1 MIEIKNLN
9 ISFGDK
15 VILNNASFH
24 TSPGVL
30 TIIRGK
36 SGSGKS
42 TFLKAFQFAY
52 ECEYIYE
59 GQRIDELDPDSRQQF
74 IYDHMV
80 NVPQIP
86 LFIEGMTIEEHIKQL
101 VKLGYQRND
110 IYEEKFG
117 IASLKKKYP
126 RNLSGGEKT
135 RVAIYLAIMSQ
146 PEILI
151 LDEPTAALDAS
162 YAIEM
167 IKYLKEYAEEGHYV
181 IVATHD
187 QRMIE
192 EADVLYKVDQT
203 LILEKEN
210 KRETSLISQ
219 IPHNHKLFTL
229 RFSHRTF
236 RIVMNILVAFT
247 MIICAYSY
255 NVYGHYNASYE
266 QKINTIASRDLTVY
280 KEKMSNDYYSYNGSE
295 FPMTQSDYK
304 KIKSVK
310 NIESVKWRYEKKY
323 NDVMILGLDTET
335 QLKYQEAKLTGKK
348 CNQTINLVSMQVY
361 EDEDDYTN
369 LTVKHNDNKGVY
381 ISNQLLSNQDI
392 SVDSINM
399 DDLKLK
405 FYLPVPMYD
414 ASGITQM
421 GIDSEGSD
429 YVDVNTV
436 LVDLVEVELPVRGIL
451 KEGTEISSNSYNGTG
466 SIYVP
471 RSVVNQYRKTYHA
484 TQSKVLY
491 GVPGAEGTDYKYYEG
506 SLPSTYTMSDVDQ
519 VVVETPWK
527 PGAYTVRVDSLKN
540 IDQVTKQLEK
550 LGFNVEGAFVDNSAI
565 NKILSN
571 NKQVLIQFM
580 IIVFVLLYGFY
591 FYLKYLILKE
601 EKQTRDFLYNLGFTT
616 KRINKSFYMTYIK
629 NSILLGVLGIVL
641 LEVFI
646 EFVIRIHIYSLII
659 PVTKMLIL
667 LFFTA
672 AFIIEFFIPTL
683 IQMIMKKS
691 KGTVMNRQY
700 EMTRRKQKK

>member
-24 TSPGVL
+24 TYPGVL

-59 GQRIDELDPDSRQQF
+59 GQRVDELDQDSRQQF

-210 KRETSLISQ
+210 KRETPLISQ

-280 KEKMSNDYYSYNGSE
+280 KEKMGNDYYSYNGSE

-310 NIESVKWRYEKKY
+310 NIESVKWRYEKEY

-405 FYLPVPMYD
+405 FYLPIPMYD
-414 ASGITQM
+414 ASGITQT
-421 GIDSEGSD
+421 GIDLEGSE

-436 LVDLVEVELPVRGIL
+436 LVDLIEVELPVRGIL
-451 KEGTEISSNSYNGTG
+451 KEGTEISSNSYSGTR

-471 RSVVNQYRKTYHA
+471 RSVINQYRKTYHA

-519 VVVETPWK
+519 VIVETPWK

-571 NKQVLIQFM
+571 NKKVLIQFM
-580 IIVFVLLYGFY
+580 IIVFILLYGFY

-616 KRINKSFYMTYIK
+616 KRINKSFSLTYIK
-629 NSILLGVLGIVL
+629 NSLMLAVLGVVL

-659 PVTKMLIL
+659 PVTKILIL

-691 KGTVMNRQY
+691 KGTVMNR
-700 EMTRRKQKK
+700 

>member
-24 TSPGVL
+24 TFPGVL
-30 TIIRGK
+30 TIIKGK

-42 TFLKAFQFAY
+42 TFLKTFQFAY

-59 GQRIDELDPDSRQQF
+59 GQRIDEQDQDSRQQF

-146 PEILI
+146 SEILI

-187 QRMIE
+187 KRMIE

-255 NVYGHYNASYE
+255 NIYGHYNASYE

-310 NIESVKWRYEKKY
+310 NIESVKWRYEKEY
-323 NDVMILGLDTET
+323 DDVMILGLDTET

-361 EDEDDYTN
+361 DNEDDYTN

-405 FYLPVPMYD
+405 FYLPIPMYD
-414 ASGITQM
+414 ASGITQT
-421 GIDSEGSD
+421 GIDLEGSE

-451 KEGTEISSNSYNGTG
+451 KEGTEISSNSYSGTR

-471 RSVVNQYRKTYHA
+471 RSVINQYRKTYHA

-491 GVPGAEGTDYKYYEG
+491 GVPGEEGMDYTYYEG

-540 IDQVTKQLEK
+540 IDKVTQELET
-550 LGFNVEGAFVDNSAI
+550 LGFNVEGVFVDNSAI
-565 NKILSN
+565 NKLISN
-571 NKQVLIQFM
+571 NQKVLIQFM

-616 KRINKSFYMTYIK
+616 KRISKSFSLTYIK
-629 NSILLGVLGIVL
+629 NSLILAVLGIVL

-667 LFFTA
+667 LFFIA
-672 AFIIEFFIPTL
+672 AFIIEFFIPAF
-683 IQMIMKKS
+683 IQMIMKNQ
-691 KGTVMNRQY
+691 KGL
-700 EMTRRKQKK
+700 

>member
-310 NIESVKWRYEKKY
+310 NIESVKWRYEKEY

-405 FYLPVPMYD
+405 FYLPIPMYD
-414 ASGITQM
+414 ASGITQT
-421 GIDSEGSD
+421 GIDLEGSE

-451 KEGTEISSNSYNGTG
+451 KEGTEISSNSYSGTNN
-466 SIYVP
+466 IYVP
-471 RSVVNQYRKTYHA
+471 RSVIDQYRKAYHA

-491 GVPGAEGTDYKYYEG
+491 GVPAAEGTDYKYYEG

-550 LGFNVEGAFVDNSAI
+550 LGFNVEGAFVDNNAI
-565 NKILSN
+565 NKLLSN
-571 NKQVLIQFM
+571 NKQVLMQFI

-616 KRINKSFYMTYIK
+616 KRISKSFSLTYIK
-629 NSILLGVLGIVL
+629 NSLILAVLGIVL

-667 LFFTA
+667 LFFMV

-691 KGTVMNRQY
+691 KGTVMNR
-700 EMTRRKQKK
+700 

>member
-24 TSPGVL
+24 TFPGVL
-30 TIIRGK
+30 TIIKGK

-42 TFLKAFQFAY
+42 TFLKTFQFAY

-59 GQRIDELDPDSRQQF
+59 GQRIDEQDQDSRQQF

-187 QRMIE
+187 KRMIE

-219 IPHNHKLFTL
+219 ISHNHKLFTL

-310 NIESVKWRYEKKY
+310 NIESVKWRYEKEY

-405 FYLPVPMYD
+405 FYLPIPMYD
-414 ASGITQM
+414 ASGITQT
-421 GIDSEGSD
+421 GIDLEGSE

-451 KEGTEISSNSYNGTG
+451 KEGTEISSNSYSGTR

-471 RSVVNQYRKTYHA
+471 RSVINQYRKTYHA

-491 GVPGAEGTDYKYYEG
+491 GVPGEEGMDYTYYEG

-540 IDQVTKQLEK
+540 IDKVTQELEK
-550 LGFNVEGAFVDNSAI
+550 LGFNVEGVFVDNSAI
-565 NKILSN
+565 NKLISN
-571 NKQVLIQFM
+571 NQKVLIQFM

-616 KRINKSFYMTYIK
+616 KRISKSFSLTYIK
-629 NSILLGVLGIVL
+629 NSLILAVLGIVL

-672 AFIIEFFIPTL
+672 AFIIEFFISTL

-691 KGTVMNRQY
+691 KGTVMNR
-700 EMTRRKQKK
+700 

>member
-74 IYDHMV
+74 IYDHMI

-110 IYEEKFG
+110 TYEENFG

-167 IKYLKEYAEEGHYV
+167 IKYLKEYAEDGHYV

-187 QRMIE
+187 KRMIE

-203 LILEKEN
+203 LILEEEN

-304 KIKSVK
+304 KIRSVK
-310 NIESVKWRYEKKY
+310 NIESVKWRYEKEY

-361 EDEDDYTN
+361 DNEDDYTN

-405 FYLPVPMYD
+405 FYLPIPMYD
-414 ASGITQM
+414 ASGITQT
-421 GIDSEGSD
+421 GIDLEGSE

-451 KEGTEISSNSYNGTG
+451 KEGTEISSNSYSGTG

-540 IDQVTKQLEK
+540 IDQVSKQLEK

-565 NKILSN
+565 NKLLSN
-571 NKQVLIQFM
+571 NKQVLMQFM

-616 KRINKSFYMTYIK
+616 KRINNSFNLTYIK
-629 NSILLGVLGIVL
+629 NSLMLAVLGVVL

-667 LFFTA
+667 LFFMA

-691 KGTVMNRQY
+691 KGTVMNR
-700 EMTRRKQKK
+700 

>member
-59 GQRIDELDPDSRQQF
+59 GQRIDELDQDSRQQF

-117 IASLKKKYP
+117 LASLKKKYP

-219 IPHNHKLFTL
+219 IPHNHKLFNL

-310 NIESVKWRYEKKY
+310 SIENVNWRYEKEY
-323 NDVMILGLDTET
+323 DDVMMHGLDTET
-335 QLKYQEAKLTGKK
+335 QLKYQEAKLKGKK
-348 CNQTINLVSMQVY
+348 CNQTLSLGSMQVY
-361 EDEDDYTN
+361 GDEDDYTN
-369 LTVKHNDNKGVY
+369 LTVKHNDNKGIY
-381 ISNQLLSNQDI
+381 ISDQLLSNQDV

-527 PGAYTVRVDSLKN
+527 PGAYTVRIDSLKN

-565 NKILSN
+565 NKLLSN

-580 IIVFVLLYGFY
+580 IIVFILLYGFY

-616 KRINKSFYMTYIK
+616 KRISKSFSLTYIK
-629 NSILLGVLGIVL
+629 NSLILAVLGIVL

-667 LFFTA
+667 LFFMA

-691 KGTVMNRQY
+691 KGTVMNR
-700 EMTRRKQKK
+700 

>member
-1 MIEIKNLN
+1 MRCIKVIEIKNLN

-42 TFLKAFQFAY
+42 TFLKTFQFAY

-135 RVAIYLAIMSQ
+135 RVAICLAIMSQ

-151 LDEPTAALDAS
+151 LDEPTASLDAS
-162 YAIEM
+162 YALEM

-219 IPHNHKLFTL
+219 ISHNHKLFTL

-310 NIESVKWRYEKKY
+310 NIKSVKWRYEKEY

-361 EDEDDYTN
+361 EGEDDYTN

-405 FYLPVPMYD
+405 FYLPIPMYD
-414 ASGITQM
+414 ASGITQT
-421 GIDSEGSD
+421 GIDLEGSE

-471 RSVVNQYRKTYHA
+471 RSVVNQYRKKHRA

-491 GVPGAEGTDYKYYEG
+491 GVPGEEGMDYTYYEG

-540 IDQVTKQLEK
+540 IDKVTQELEK
-550 LGFNVEGAFVDNSAI
+550 LGFNVEGVFVDNSAI
-565 NKILSN
+565 NKLLSN

-616 KRINKSFYMTYIK
+616 KRISKSFSLTYIK
-629 NSILLGVLGIVL
+629 NSLILAVLGIVL

-691 KGTVMNRQY
+691 KGTVMSR
-700 EMTRRKQKK
+700 

>member
-59 GQRIDELDPDSRQQF
+59 GQRMDELDQESRQQF

-101 VKLGYQRND
+101 VKLGYQRNN

-219 IPHNHKLFTL
+219 IPHNHKLFNL

-310 NIESVKWRYEKKY
+310 NIESVKWRYEKEY

-361 EDEDDYTN
+361 DNEDDYTN

-405 FYLPVPMYD
+405 FYLPIPMYD
-414 ASGITQM
+414 ASGITQT

-491 GVPGAEGTDYKYYEG
+491 GVPGEEGMDYTYYEG

-550 LGFNVEGAFVDNSAI
+550 LGFNVEGVFVDNSAI
-565 NKILSN
+565 NKLLSN

-616 KRINKSFYMTYIK
+616 KRISKSFSLTYIK
-629 NSILLGVLGIVL
+629 NSLMLAVLGVVL

-691 KGTVMNRQY
+691 KGTVMNR
-700 EMTRRKQKK
+700 

>member
-30 TIIRGK
+30 TIIKGK

-59 GQRIDELDPDSRQQF
+59 GQRMDELDQDSRQQF

-151 LDEPTAALDAS
+151 LGEPTAALDAS

-210 KRETSLISQ
+210 QRETSLISQ
-219 IPHNHKLFTL
+219 IPHNHKLFNL

-255 NVYGHYNASYE
+255 NIYGHYNASYE

-310 NIESVKWRYEKKY
+310 NVESVKWRYEKEY
-323 NDVMILGLDTET
+323 DDVMMLGLDTET

-405 FYLPVPMYD
+405 FYLPIPMYD
-414 ASGITQM
+414 ASGITQT
-421 GIDSEGSD
+421 GIDLEGSE

-540 IDQVTKQLEK
+540 IDKVTQELEK
-550 LGFNVEGAFVDNSAI
+550 LGFNVEGVFVDNSAI
-565 NKILSN
+565 NKLLSN
-571 NKQVLIQFM
+571 NKQVLMQFM

-616 KRINKSFYMTYIK
+616 KRISKSFSLTYIK
-629 NSILLGVLGIVL
+629 NSLILAVLGIVL

-691 KGTVMNRQY
+691 KGTVMNR
-700 EMTRRKQKK
+700 

>member
-24 TSPGVL
+24 TFPGVL

-42 TFLKAFQFAY
+42 TFLKTFQFAY

-59 GQRIDELDPDSRQQF
+59 GQRIDEQDQDSRQQF

-187 QRMIE
+187 KRMIE

-219 IPHNHKLFTL
+219 ISHNHKLFTL

-310 NIESVKWRYEKKY
+310 NIESVKWRYEKEY

-405 FYLPVPMYD
+405 FYLPIPMYD
-414 ASGITQM
+414 ASGITQT
-421 GIDSEGSD
+421 GIDLEGSE

-451 KEGTEISSNSYNGTG
+451 KEGTEISSNSYSGTG

-565 NKILSN
+565 NKLLSN

-580 IIVFVLLYGFY
+580 IIVFILLYGFY

-616 KRINKSFYMTYIK
+616 KRISKSFSLTYIK
-629 NSILLGVLGIVL
+629 NSLILAVLGIVL

-691 KGTVMNRQY
+691 KGTVMNR
-700 EMTRRKQKK
+700 

>member
-15 VILNNASFH
+15 VILNDASFH

-59 GQRIDELDPDSRQQF
+59 GQRMDELDQDSRQQF

-210 KRETSLISQ
+210 QRETSLISQ
-219 IPHNHKLFTL
+219 IPHNHKLFNL

-255 NVYGHYNASYE
+255 NIYGHYNASYE

-310 NIESVKWRYEKKY
+310 NVESVKWRYEKEY
-323 NDVMILGLDTET
+323 DDVMMLGLDTET

-405 FYLPVPMYD
+405 FYLPIPMYD
-414 ASGITQM
+414 ASGITQT
-421 GIDSEGSD
+421 GIDLEGSE

-491 GVPGAEGTDYKYYEG
+491 GVPAAEGTDYKYYEG

-540 IDQVTKQLEK
+540 IDKVTQELEK
-550 LGFNVEGAFVDNSAI
+550 LGFNVEGVFVDNSAI
-565 NKILSN
+565 NKLLSN
-571 NKQVLIQFM
+571 NKQVLMQFM

-616 KRINKSFYMTYIK
+616 KRISKSFSLTYIK
-629 NSILLGVLGIVL
+629 NSLILAVLGIVL

-667 LFFTA
+667 LFFMA

-691 KGTVMNRQY
+691 KGTVMNR
-700 EMTRRKQKK
+700 

>member
-24 TSPGVL
+24 TFPGVL
-30 TIIRGK
+30 TIIKGK

-42 TFLKAFQFAY
+42 TFLKTFQFAY

-59 GQRIDELDPDSRQQF
+59 GQRIDEQDQDSRQQF

-187 QRMIE
+187 KRMIE

-255 NVYGHYNASYE
+255 NIYGHYNASYE

-310 NIESVKWRYEKKY
+310 NIESVKWRYEKEY

-405 FYLPVPMYD
+405 FYLPIPMYD
-414 ASGITQM
+414 ASGITQT
-421 GIDSEGSD
+421 GIDLEGSE

-451 KEGTEISSNSYNGTG
+451 KEGTEISSNSYSGTR

-471 RSVVNQYRKTYHA
+471 RSVINQYRKTYHA

-491 GVPGAEGTDYKYYEG
+491 GVPGEEGMDYTYYEG

-540 IDQVTKQLEK
+540 IDKVTQELET
-550 LGFNVEGAFVDNSAI
+550 LGFNVEGVFVDNSAI
-565 NKILSN
+565 NKLISN
-571 NKQVLIQFM
+571 NQKVLIQFM

-616 KRINKSFYMTYIK
+616 KRISKSFSLTYIK
-629 NSILLGVLGIVL
+629 NSLILAVLGIVL
-641 LEVFI
+641 LEVLI

-667 LFFTA
+667 LFFIA
-672 AFIIEFFIPTL
+672 AFIIEFFIPAF
-683 IQMIMKKS
+683 IQMIMKNQ
-691 KGTVMNRQY
+691 KGL
-700 EMTRRKQKK
+700 

>member
-1 MIEIKNLN
+1 
-9 ISFGDK
+9 
-15 VILNNASFH
+15 
-24 TSPGVL
+24 
-30 TIIRGK
+30 
-36 SGSGKS
+36 
-42 TFLKAFQFAY
+42 
-52 ECEYIYE
+52 
-59 GQRIDELDPDSRQQF
+59 
-74 IYDHMV
+74 
-80 NVPQIP
+80 
-86 LFIEGMTIEEHIKQL
+86 
-101 VKLGYQRND
+101 
-110 IYEEKFG
+110 
-117 IASLKKKYP
+117 
-126 RNLSGGEKT
+126 
-135 RVAIYLAIMSQ
+135 
-146 PEILI
+146 
-151 LDEPTAALDAS
+151 
-162 YAIEM
+162 
-167 IKYLKEYAEEGHYV
+167 
-181 IVATHD
+181 
-187 QRMIE
+187 
-192 EADVLYKVDQT
+192 
-203 LILEKEN
+203 
-210 KRETSLISQ
+210 
-219 IPHNHKLFTL
+219 
-229 RFSHRTF
+229 
-236 RIVMNILVAFT
+236 
-247 MIICAYSY
+247 
-255 NVYGHYNASYE
+255 
-266 QKINTIASRDLTVY
+266 
-280 KEKMSNDYYSYNGSE
+280 MSNDYYSYDGSE

-310 NIESVKWRYEKKY
+310 SIENVNWRYEKEY
-323 NDVMILGLDTET
+323 DDVMMHGLDTET

-348 CNQTINLVSMQVY
+348 CNQTISLGSMQVY
-361 EDEDDYTN
+361 GDEDDYTN
-369 LTVKHNDNKGVY
+369 LTVKHNDNKGIY
-381 ISNQLLSNQDI
+381 ISNQLLSNQDV

-484 TQSKVLY
+484 THSKVLY

-527 PGAYTVRVDSLKN
+527 PGAYTVRIDSLKN

-565 NKILSN
+565 NKLLSN

-601 EKQTRDFLYNLGFTT
+601 EKQTREFLYNLGFTT
-616 KRINKSFYMTYIK
+616 KRINNSFNLTYIK
-629 NSILLGVLGIVL
+629 NSLMLAVLGVVL

-667 LFFTA
+667 LFFMA

-683 IQMIMKKS
+683 IQMIMKNQ
-691 KGTVMNRQY
+691 KGL
-700 EMTRRKQKK
+700 

>member
-1 MIEIKNLN
+1 
-9 ISFGDK
+9 
-15 VILNNASFH
+15 
-24 TSPGVL
+24 
-30 TIIRGK
+30 
-36 SGSGKS
+36 
-42 TFLKAFQFAY
+42 
-52 ECEYIYE
+52 
-59 GQRIDELDPDSRQQF
+59 
-74 IYDHMV
+74 MV

-187 QRMIE
+187 KRMIE

-310 NIESVKWRYEKKY
+310 NIESVKWRYEKEY

-405 FYLPVPMYD
+405 FYLPIPMYD
-414 ASGITQM
+414 ASGITQT
-421 GIDSEGSD
+421 GIDLEGSE

-451 KEGTEISSNSYNGTG
+451 KEGTEISSNSYSGTR

-471 RSVVNQYRKTYHA
+471 RSVINQYRKTYHA

-491 GVPGAEGTDYKYYEG
+491 GVPGEEGMDYTYYEG

-540 IDQVTKQLEK
+540 IDKVTQELEK
-550 LGFNVEGAFVDNSAI
+550 LGFNVEGVFVDNSAI
-565 NKILSN
+565 NKLISN
-571 NKQVLIQFM
+571 NQKVLIQFM

-616 KRINKSFYMTYIK
+616 KRISKSFSLTYIK
-629 NSILLGVLGIVL
+629 NSLILAVLGIVL

-691 KGTVMNRQY
+691 KGTVMNR
-700 EMTRRKQKK
+700 

>member
-59 GQRIDELDPDSRQQF
+59 GQRIDEQDQDSRQQF

-101 VKLGYQRND
+101 VKLGYQRNN

-255 NVYGHYNASYE
+255 NIYGHYNESYE

-280 KEKMSNDYYSYNGSE
+280 KEKMSNDYYSYDGSE

-310 NIESVKWRYEKKY
+310 SIENVNWRYEKEY
-323 NDVMILGLDTET
+323 DDVMMHGLDTET

-348 CNQTINLVSMQVY
+348 CNQTISLGSMQVY
-361 EDEDDYTN
+361 GDEDDYTN

-381 ISNQLLSNQDI
+381 ISNQLLSNQDV

-565 NKILSN
+565 NKLLSN

-616 KRINKSFYMTYIK
+616 KRISKSFSLTYIK
-629 NSILLGVLGIVL
+629 NSLILAVLGIVL

-667 LFFTA
+667 LFFMA

-691 KGTVMNRQY
+691 KGTVMNR
-700 EMTRRKQKK
+700 

>member
-24 TSPGVL
+24 TFPGVL
-30 TIIRGK
+30 TIIKGK

-42 TFLKAFQFAY
+42 TFLKTFQFAY

-59 GQRIDELDPDSRQQF
+59 GQRIDEQDQDSRQQF

-151 LDEPTAALDAS
+151 LDEPTASLDAS
-162 YAIEM
+162 YALEM

-219 IPHNHKLFTL
+219 ISHNHKLFTL

-295 FPMTQSDYK
+295 FPMTQSNYK

-310 NIESVKWRYEKKY
+310 NIKSVKWRYEKEY

-361 EDEDDYTN
+361 EGEDDYTN

-405 FYLPVPMYD
+405 FYLPIPMYD
-414 ASGITQM
+414 ASGITQT
-421 GIDSEGSD
+421 GIDLEGSE

-471 RSVVNQYRKTYHA
+471 RSVVNQYRKKHRA

-491 GVPGAEGTDYKYYEG
+491 GVPGEEGMDYTYYEG

-540 IDQVTKQLEK
+540 IDKVTQELEK
-550 LGFNVEGAFVDNSAI
+550 LGFNVEGVFVDNSAI
-565 NKILSN
+565 NKLISN
-571 NKQVLIQFM
+571 NQKVLIQFM

-672 AFIIEFFIPTL
+672 AFIIEFFIPAF
-683 IQMIMKKS
+683 IQMIMKNQ
-691 KGTVMNRQY
+691 KGL
-700 EMTRRKQKK
+700 

>member
-30 TIIRGK
+30 TIIKGK

-59 GQRIDELDPDSRQQF
+59 GQRMDELDQDSRQQF

-135 RVAIYLAIMSQ
+135 RVAICLAIMSQ

-219 IPHNHKLFTL
+219 IPHNHKLFNL

-310 NIESVKWRYEKKY
+310 NIESVKWRYEKEY

-405 FYLPVPMYD
+405 FYLPIPMYD
-414 ASGITQM
+414 ASGITQT
-421 GIDSEGSD
+421 GIDLEGSE

-436 LVDLVEVELPVRGIL
+436 LVDLIEVELPVRGIL
-451 KEGTEISSNSYNGTG
+451 KEGTEISSNSYSGTR

-471 RSVVNQYRKTYHA
+471 RSVINQYRKTYHA

-491 GVPGAEGTDYKYYEG
+491 GVPGEEGMDYTYYEG

-519 VVVETPWK
+519 VIVETPWK

-571 NKQVLIQFM
+571 NKKVLIQFM
-580 IIVFVLLYGFY
+580 IIVFILLYGFY

-616 KRINKSFYMTYIK
+616 KRINKSFSLTYIK
-629 NSILLGVLGIVL
+629 NSLMLAVLGVVL

-691 KGTVMNRQY
+691 KGTVMNR
-700 EMTRRKQKK
+700 

>member
-42 TFLKAFQFAY
+42 TFLKSFQFAY

-110 IYEEKFG
+110 TYEEKFG

-135 RVAIYLAIMSQ
+135 RVAICLAIMSQ

-181 IVATHD
+181 IVATHN

-255 NVYGHYNASYE
+255 NIYGHYNESYE

-280 KEKMSNDYYSYNGSE
+280 KEKMSNDYYSYDGSE

-310 NIESVKWRYEKKY
+310 SIESVNWRYEKEY
-323 NDVMILGLDTET
+323 DGVMILGLDTET
-335 QLKYQEAKLTGKK
+335 QFKYQKAKLTGKK

-361 EDEDDYTN
+361 GDEDDYTN
-369 LTVKHNDNKGVY
+369 LTVKHNCNKGVY
-381 ISNQLLSNQDI
+381 ISNQLLANQGI

-399 DDLKLK
+399 NDLKLK
-405 FYLPVPMYD
+405 FYLPIPMYD
-414 ASGITQM
+414 ASGIRQM
-421 GIDSEGSD
+421 GIDLEGSD

-436 LVDLVEVELPVRGIL
+436 LVNLVEVELPVRGIL
-451 KEGTEISSNSYNGTG
+451 KEGIEISSNSYSGTG

-506 SLPSTYTMSDVDQ
+506 LLPSTYTMSDVDQ
-519 VVVETPWK
+519 VIVETPWK

-565 NKILSN
+565 NKLLSN

-616 KRINKSFYMTYIK
+616 KKINKSFYMTYIK
-629 NSILLGVLGIVL
+629 NSILLGVFGIVL

-667 LFFTA
+667 LFFIA
-672 AFIIEFFIPTL
+672 AFIIEFLIPIL
-683 IQMIMKKS
+683 IQMIMKNQ
-691 KGTVMNRQY
+691 KGL
-700 EMTRRKQKK
+700 

>member
-9 ISFGDK
+9 MSFSDK

-24 TSPGVL
+24 TYPGVL

-59 GQRIDELDPDSRQQF
+59 GQKVDELDQDSRQQF

-210 KRETSLISQ
+210 KRETPLISQ

-280 KEKMSNDYYSYNGSE
+280 KEKMGNDYYSYNGSE

-310 NIESVKWRYEKKY
+310 NIESVKWRYEKEY

-348 CNQTINLVSMQVY
+348 CNQTTNLVSMQVY
-361 EDEDDYTN
+361 DNEDDYTN

-381 ISNQLLSNQDI
+381 ISNQLLSNQDV

-405 FYLPVPMYD
+405 FYLPIPMYD
-414 ASGITQM
+414 ASGITQT
-421 GIDSEGSD
+421 GIDLEGSE

-565 NKILSN
+565 NKLISN
-571 NKQVLIQFM
+571 NQKVLIQFM

-616 KRINKSFYMTYIK
+616 KRISKSFSLTYIK
-629 NSILLGVLGIVL
+629 NSLILAVLGIVL

-667 LFFTA
+667 LFFIA

-691 KGTVMNRQY
+691 KGTVMNR
-700 EMTRRKQKK
+700 

>member
-30 TIIRGK
+30 TVIRGK

-59 GQRIDELDPDSRQQF
+59 GQKIDELDPDSRQQF

-80 NVPQIP
+80 NVSQIP

-101 VKLGYQRND
+101 VKLGYQRNKV
-110 IYEEKFG
+110 YEEKFG

-135 RVAIYLAIMSQ
+135 RAAICLAIMSQ

-151 LDEPTAALDAS
+151 LDEPTAALDAT

-219 IPHNHKLFTL
+219 IPHNHKLFNL

-255 NVYGHYNASYE
+255 NIYGHYNASYE

-280 KEKMSNDYYSYNGSE
+280 KEKMSNDYYSYDGSE

-310 NIESVKWRYEKKY
+310 SIESVNWRYEKEY
-323 NDVMILGLDTET
+323 DDVMILGLDTET
-335 QLKYQEAKLTGKK
+335 QFKYQKAKLIGKK
-348 CNQTINLVSMQVY
+348 CNQTISLGSMQVY
-361 EDEDDYTN
+361 GDEDDYTN

-392 SVDSINM
+392 LVDSINM

-405 FYLPVPMYD
+405 FYLPIPMYD
-414 ASGITQM
+414 ASGITQI

-436 LVDLVEVELPVRGIL
+436 LVNLVEVELPVRGIL
-451 KEGTEISSNSYNGTG
+451 KEGIEISSNSYGGTS

-471 RSVVNQYRKTYHA
+471 RSVINQYRKTYLA

-519 VVVETPWK
+519 VIVETPWK
-527 PGAYTVRVDSLKN
+527 PGAYTVRVDSLRN

-565 NKILSN
+565 NKLLSN

-580 IIVFVLLYGFY
+580 VIVFVLLYGFY

-601 EKQTRDFLYNLGFTT
+601 EKQTRDFLYNLGFTN

-659 PVTKMLIL
+659 SVTKMLIL
-667 LFFTA
+667 LFFMA
-672 AFIIEFFIPTL
+672 SFIIEFLMPTL
-683 IQMIMKKS
+683 IQMIMRNQ
-691 KGTVMNRQY
+691 KGL
-700 EMTRRKQKK
+700 

>member
-30 TIIRGK
+30 TIIKGK

-59 GQRIDELDPDSRQQF
+59 GQRMDELDQDSRQQF

-210 KRETSLISQ
+210 QRETSLISQ
-219 IPHNHKLFTL
+219 IPHNHKLFNL

-255 NVYGHYNASYE
+255 NIYGHYNASYE

-310 NIESVKWRYEKKY
+310 NIESVKWRYEKEY

-348 CNQTINLVSMQVY
+348 CNQTINLVSMQAY

-405 FYLPVPMYD
+405 FYLPIPMYD
-414 ASGITQM
+414 ASGITQT
-421 GIDSEGSD
+421 GIDLEGSE

-540 IDQVTKQLEK
+540 IDKVTQELEK
-550 LGFNVEGAFVDNSAI
+550 LGFNVEGVFVDNSAI
-565 NKILSN
+565 NKLLSN
-571 NKQVLIQFM
+571 NKQVLMQFM

-616 KRINKSFYMTYIK
+616 KRISKSFSLTYIK
-629 NSILLGVLGIVL
+629 NSLILAVLGIVL

-667 LFFTA
+667 LFFMA

-691 KGTVMNRQY
+691 KGTVMNR
-700 EMTRRKQKK
+700 

>member
-24 TSPGVL
+24 TYPGVL

-59 GQRIDELDPDSRQQF
+59 GQRVDELDQDSRQQF

-210 KRETSLISQ
+210 KRETPLISQ

-255 NVYGHYNASYE
+255 NVYGHYNVSYE

-310 NIESVKWRYEKKY
+310 NIESVKWRYEKEY

-405 FYLPVPMYD
+405 FYLPIPMYD
-414 ASGITQM
+414 ASGITQT
-421 GIDSEGSD
+421 GIDLEGSE

-436 LVDLVEVELPVRGIL
+436 LVDLIEVELPVRGIL
-451 KEGTEISSNSYNGTG
+451 KEGTEISSNSYSGTR

-471 RSVVNQYRKTYHA
+471 RSVINQYRKTYHA

-519 VVVETPWK
+519 VIVETPWK

-571 NKQVLIQFM
+571 NKKVLIQFM
-580 IIVFVLLYGFY
+580 IIVFILLYGFY

-616 KRINKSFYMTYIK
+616 KRINKSFSLTYIK
-629 NSILLGVLGIVL
+629 NSLMLAVLGIVL

-691 KGTVMNRQY
+691 KGTVMNR
-700 EMTRRKQKK
+700 

>member
-24 TSPGVL
+24 TFPGVL
-30 TIIRGK
+30 TIIKGK

-42 TFLKAFQFAY
+42 TFLKTFQFAY

-59 GQRIDELDPDSRQQF
+59 GQRIDEQDQDSRQQF

-187 QRMIE
+187 KRMIE

-229 RFSHRTF
+229 RFSHRTC

-255 NVYGHYNASYE
+255 NIYGHYNASYE

-310 NIESVKWRYEKKY
+310 NIESVKWRYEKEY
-323 NDVMILGLDTET
+323 DDVMILGLDTET

-361 EDEDDYTN
+361 DNEDDYTN

-405 FYLPVPMYD
+405 FYLPIPMYD
-414 ASGITQM
+414 ASGITQT
-421 GIDSEGSD
+421 GIDLEGSE

-436 LVDLVEVELPVRGIL
+436 LVDLVEVELPIRGIL
-451 KEGTEISSNSYNGTG
+451 KEGTEISSNSYSGTR

-471 RSVVNQYRKTYHA
+471 RSVINQYRKTYHA

-491 GVPGAEGTDYKYYEG
+491 GVPGEEGMDYTYYEG

-565 NKILSN
+565 NKLLFN
-571 NKQVLIQFM
+571 NKQVLMQFM

-616 KRINKSFYMTYIK
+616 KRISKSFSLTYIK
-629 NSILLGVLGIVL
+629 NSLILAVLGIVL

-667 LFFTA
+667 LFFIA
-672 AFIIEFFIPTL
+672 AFIIEFFIPAF
-683 IQMIMKKS
+683 IQMIMKNQ
-691 KGTVMNRQY
+691 KGL
-700 EMTRRKQKK
+700 

>member
-9 ISFGDK
+9 ISFSDK

-24 TSPGVL
+24 TYPGVL

-59 GQRIDELDPDSRQQF
+59 GQRVDELDQDSRQQF

-86 LFIEGMTIEEHIKQL
+86 LFIEGMTIEEHITQL
-101 VKLGYQRND
+101 VKLGYQRNG

-203 LILEKEN
+203 LILEKKN

-219 IPHNHKLFTL
+219 IPHNHKLFNL

-280 KEKMSNDYYSYNGSE
+280 KEKMSNDYYSYDGSE

-304 KIKSVK
+304 KIRSVK
-310 NIESVKWRYEKKY
+310 NVESVKWRYEKEY
-323 NDVMILGLDTET
+323 DDVMRLGLDSETE
-335 QLKYQEAKLTGKK
+335 LKYQEAKLTGKK
-348 CNQTINLVSMQVY
+348 CNQTINLVSMQAY

-405 FYLPVPMYD
+405 FYLPIPMYD
-414 ASGITQM
+414 ASGITQT
-421 GIDSEGSD
+421 GIDLEGSE

-451 KEGTEISSNSYNGTG
+451 KEGTEISSNSYSGTNN
-466 SIYVP
+466 IYVP
-471 RSVVNQYRKTYHA
+471 RSVIDQYRKAYHA

-506 SLPSTYTMSDVDQ
+506 SLPSTYTMSGVDQ

-571 NKQVLIQFM
+571 NKKVLIQFM
-580 IIVFVLLYGFY
+580 IIVFILLYGFY

-616 KRINKSFYMTYIK
+616 KRINKSFSLTYIK
-629 NSILLGVLGIVL
+629 NSLMLAVLGVVL

-667 LFFTA
+667 LFFMA

-683 IQMIMKKS
+683 IQMIMKNQ
-691 KGTVMNRQY
+691 KGL
-700 EMTRRKQKK
+700 

>member
-59 GQRIDELDPDSRQQF
+59 GQRMDELNQDSRQQF

-80 NVPQIP
+80 KVPQIP

-219 IPHNHKLFTL
+219 IPHNHKLFNL

-295 FPMTQSDYK
+295 IPMTQSDYK
-304 KIKSVK
+304 KIKSAK
-310 NIESVKWRYEKKY
+310 NIESVKWRYEKEY

-348 CNQTINLVSMQVY
+348 CNQTISLGSMQVY
-361 EDEDDYTN
+361 GDEDDYTN

-381 ISNQLLSNQDI
+381 ISNQLLSNQDV

-691 KGTVMNRQY
+691 KGTVMNR
-700 EMTRRKQKK
+700 

>member
-59 GQRIDELDPDSRQQF
+59 GQRIDEQDQDSRQQF

-255 NVYGHYNASYE
+255 NIYGHYNESYE

-310 NIESVKWRYEKKY
+310 NIESVKWRYEKEY

-348 CNQTINLVSMQVY
+348 CNQTLSLGSMQVY
-361 EDEDDYTN
+361 GDEDDYTN

-381 ISNQLLSNQDI
+381 ISNQLLSNQDV

-471 RSVVNQYRKTYHA
+471 RSVIDQYRKKHRA

-571 NKQVLIQFM
+571 NKKVLIQFM
-580 IIVFVLLYGFY
+580 IIVFILLYGFY

-616 KRINKSFYMTYIK
+616 KRINKSFSLTYIK
-629 NSILLGVLGIVL
+629 NSLMLAVLGVVL

-659 PVTKMLIL
+659 PVTKILIL

-691 KGTVMNRQY
+691 KGTVMNR
-700 EMTRRKQKK
+700 

>member
-1 MIEIKNLN
+1 MRCIKVIEIKNLN

-59 GQRIDELDPDSRQQF
+59 GQRIDEQDQDSRQQF

-86 LFIEGMTIEEHIKQL
+86 LFIEGITIEEHIKQL

-110 IYEEKFG
+110 TYEEKFG

-135 RVAIYLAIMSQ
+135 RAAICLAIMSQ

-151 LDEPTAALDAS
+151 LDEPTAALDSS
-162 YAIEM
+162 YALEM

-219 IPHNHKLFTL
+219 IPHNHKLFNL
-229 RFSHRTF
+229 RFSHRAF

-255 NVYGHYNASYE
+255 NIYGHYNASYE

-310 NIESVKWRYEKKY
+310 NIESVKWRYEKEY
-323 NDVMILGLDTET
+323 DDVMILGLDTET

-361 EDEDDYTN
+361 DNEDDYTN
-369 LTVKHNDNKGVY
+369 LTVKHNNKGVY

-405 FYLPVPMYD
+405 FYLPIPMYD
-414 ASGITQM
+414 ASGITQT
-421 GIDSEGSD
+421 GIDLEGSE

-451 KEGTEISSNSYNGTG
+451 KEGTEISSNSYSGTR

-471 RSVVNQYRKTYHA
+471 RSVINQYRKTYHA

-491 GVPGAEGTDYKYYEG
+491 GVPGEEGMDYTYYEG
-506 SLPSTYTMSDVDQ
+506 PLPSTYTMSDVDQ
-519 VVVETPWK
+519 VIVETPWK

-571 NKQVLIQFM
+571 NKQVLMQFM

-616 KRINKSFYMTYIK
+616 KRISKSFSLTYIK
-629 NSILLGVLGIVL
+629 NSLMLAVLGVVL

-667 LFFTA
+667 LFFIA
-672 AFIIEFFIPTL
+672 AFIIEFFIPAF
-683 IQMIMKKS
+683 IQMIMKNQ
-691 KGTVMNRQY
+691 KGL
-700 EMTRRKQKK
+700 

>member
-30 TIIRGK
+30 TIIKGK

-59 GQRIDELDPDSRQQF
+59 GQRMDELDQDSRQQF

-135 RVAIYLAIMSQ
+135 RVAICLAIMSQ

-219 IPHNHKLFTL
+219 IPHNHKLFNL

-310 NIESVKWRYEKKY
+310 NIESVKWRYEKEY
-323 NDVMILGLDTET
+323 NDVMRLGLDTET

-348 CNQTINLVSMQVY
+348 CNQTINLVSMQAY

-405 FYLPVPMYD
+405 FYLPIPMYD
-414 ASGITQM
+414 ASGITQT
-421 GIDSEGSD
+421 GIDLEGSE

-519 VVVETPWK
+519 VIVETPWK

-571 NKQVLIQFM
+571 NKKVLIQFM
-580 IIVFVLLYGFY
+580 IIVFILLYGFY

-616 KRINKSFYMTYIK
+616 KRISKSFSLAYIK
-629 NSILLGVLGIVL
+629 NSLILAVLGIVL

-691 KGTVMNRQY
+691 KGTVMNR
-700 EMTRRKQKK
+700 

>member
-30 TIIRGK
+30 TIIKGK

-59 GQRIDELDPDSRQQF
+59 GQRMDELDQDSRQQF

-210 KRETSLISQ
+210 KRETPLISQ

-255 NVYGHYNASYE
+255 NVYGHYNESYE

-310 NIESVKWRYEKKY
+310 NIESVKWRYEKEY

-348 CNQTINLVSMQVY
+348 CNQTINLVSMQAY

-405 FYLPVPMYD
+405 FYLPIPMYD
-414 ASGITQM
+414 ASGITQT

-436 LVDLVEVELPVRGIL
+436 LVDLIEVELPVRGIL
-451 KEGTEISSNSYNGTG
+451 KEGTEISSNSYSGTR

-471 RSVVNQYRKTYHA
+471 RSVINQYRKTYHA

-565 NKILSN
+565 NKLLSN

-616 KRINKSFYMTYIK
+616 KRISKSFSLTYIK
-629 NSILLGVLGIVL
+629 NSLILAVLGIVL

-659 PVTKMLIL
+659 PVTKILIL

-691 KGTVMNRQY
+691 KGTVMNR
-700 EMTRRKQKK
+700 

>member
-24 TSPGVL
+24 TFPGVL

-42 TFLKAFQFAY
+42 TFLKTFQFAY

-59 GQRIDELDPDSRQQF
+59 GQRIDEQDQDSRQQF

-187 QRMIE
+187 KRMIE

-219 IPHNHKLFTL
+219 ISHNHKLFTL

-310 NIESVKWRYEKKY
+310 NIESVKWRYEKEY

-405 FYLPVPMYD
+405 FYLPIPMYD
-414 ASGITQM
+414 ASGITQT
-421 GIDSEGSD
+421 GIDLEGSE

-451 KEGTEISSNSYNGTG
+451 KEGTEISSNSYSGTR

-471 RSVVNQYRKTYHA
+471 RSVINQYRKTYHA

-491 GVPGAEGTDYKYYEG
+491 GVPGEEGMDYTYYEG

-540 IDQVTKQLEK
+540 IDKVTQELEK
-550 LGFNVEGAFVDNSAI
+550 LGFNVEGVFVDNSAI
-565 NKILSN
+565 NKLISN
-571 NKQVLIQFM
+571 NQKVLIQFM

-616 KRINKSFYMTYIK
+616 KRISKSFSLTYIK
-629 NSILLGVLGIVL
+629 NSLILAVLGIVL

-683 IQMIMKKS
+683 IQMVMKKS
-691 KGTVMNRQY
+691 KGTVMNR
-700 EMTRRKQKK
+700 

>member
-24 TSPGVL
+24 TFPGVL

-59 GQRIDELDPDSRQQF
+59 GQKVDELDQDSRQQF

-210 KRETSLISQ
+210 KRETPLISQ

-280 KEKMSNDYYSYNGSE
+280 KEKMGNDYYSYNGSE

-310 NIESVKWRYEKKY
+310 NIESVKWRYEKEY

-361 EDEDDYTN
+361 DNEDDYTN

-405 FYLPVPMYD
+405 FYLPIPMYD
-414 ASGITQM
+414 ASGITQT
-421 GIDSEGSD
+421 GIDLEGSE

-565 NKILSN
+565 NKLISN
-571 NKQVLIQFM
+571 NQKVLIQFM

-616 KRINKSFYMTYIK
+616 KRISKSFSLTYIK
-629 NSILLGVLGIVL
+629 NSLLLAVLGIVL

-667 LFFTA
+667 LFFIA

-691 KGTVMNRQY
+691 KGTVMNR
-700 EMTRRKQKK
+700 

>member
-59 GQRIDELDPDSRQQF
+59 GQRMDELDQESRQQF

-110 IYEEKFG
+110 TYEEKFG

-167 IKYLKEYAEEGHYV
+167 IKYLKEYAQEGHYV

-210 KRETSLISQ
+210 KRETPLISQ

-266 QKINTIASRDLTVY
+266 EKINTIASRDLTVF
-280 KEKMSNDYYSYNGSE
+280 KEKMSNDYYSYDGSE

-304 KIKSVK
+304 KIRSVK
-310 NIESVKWRYEKKY
+310 NVESVKWRYEKEY
-323 NDVMILGLDTET
+323 DDVMRLGLDSETE
-335 QLKYQEAKLTGKK
+335 LKYQEAKLTGKK

-392 SVDSINM
+392 SVDSINI

-405 FYLPVPMYD
+405 FYLPIPMYD
-414 ASGITQM
+414 ASGITQT
-421 GIDSEGSD
+421 GIDLEGSD

-436 LVDLVEVELPVRGIL
+436 LVDLVEVELPVRCIL
-451 KEGTEISSNSYNGTG
+451 KE
-466 SIYVP
+466 
-471 RSVVNQYRKTYHA
+471 
-484 TQSKVLY
+484 
-491 GVPGAEGTDYKYYEG
+491 
-506 SLPSTYTMSDVDQ
+506 
-519 VVVETPWK
+519 
-527 PGAYTVRVDSLKN
+527 
-540 IDQVTKQLEK
+540 
-550 LGFNVEGAFVDNSAI
+550 
-565 NKILSN
+565 
-571 NKQVLIQFM
+571 
-580 IIVFVLLYGFY
+580 
-591 FYLKYLILKE
+591 
-601 EKQTRDFLYNLGFTT
+601 
-616 KRINKSFYMTYIK
+616 
-629 NSILLGVLGIVL
+629 
-641 LEVFI
+641 
-646 EFVIRIHIYSLII
+646 
-659 PVTKMLIL
+659 
-667 LFFTA
+667 
-672 AFIIEFFIPTL
+672 
-683 IQMIMKKS
+683 
-691 KGTVMNRQY
+691 
-700 EMTRRKQKK
+700 

>member
-24 TSPGVL
+24 TFPGVL
-30 TIIRGK
+30 TIIKGK

-42 TFLKAFQFAY
+42 TFLKTFQFAY

-59 GQRIDELDPDSRQQF
+59 GQRIDEQDQDSRQQF

-187 QRMIE
+187 KRMIE

-255 NVYGHYNASYE
+255 NIYGHYNASYE

-310 NIESVKWRYEKKY
+310 NIESVKWRYEKEY

-361 EDEDDYTN
+361 DNEDDYTN

-405 FYLPVPMYD
+405 FYLPIPMYD
-414 ASGITQM
+414 ASGITQT
-421 GIDSEGSD
+421 GIDLEGSE

-451 KEGTEISSNSYNGTG
+451 KEGTEISSNSYSGTR

-471 RSVVNQYRKTYHA
+471 RSVINQYRKTYHA

-491 GVPGAEGTDYKYYEG
+491 GVPGEDGMDYTYYEG

-540 IDQVTKQLEK
+540 IDKVTQELET
-550 LGFNVEGAFVDNSAI
+550 LGFNVEGVFVDNSAI
-565 NKILSN
+565 NKLISN
-571 NKQVLIQFM
+571 NQKVLIQFM

-616 KRINKSFYMTYIK
+616 KRISKSFSLTYIK
-629 NSILLGVLGIVL
+629 NSLILAVLGIVL

-667 LFFTA
+667 LFFIA
-672 AFIIEFFIPTL
+672 AFIIEFFIPAF
-683 IQMIMKKS
+683 IQMIMKNQ
-691 KGTVMNRQY
+691 KGL
-700 EMTRRKQKK
+700 

>member
-9 ISFGDK
+9 MSFSDK

-24 TSPGVL
+24 TYPGVL
-30 TIIRGK
+30 SIIRGK

-59 GQRIDELDPDSRQQF
+59 GQKVDELDQDSRQQF

-151 LDEPTAALDAS
+151 LDEPTAALDAF

-210 KRETSLISQ
+210 KRETPLISQ

-280 KEKMSNDYYSYNGSE
+280 KEKMGNDYYSYNGSE

-310 NIESVKWRYEKKY
+310 NIESVKWRYEKEY

-361 EDEDDYTN
+361 DNEDDYTN

-405 FYLPVPMYD
+405 FYLPIPMYD
-414 ASGITQM
+414 ASGITQT
-421 GIDSEGSD
+421 GIDLEGSE

-565 NKILSN
+565 NKLISN
-571 NKQVLIQFM
+571 NQKVLIQFM

-616 KRINKSFYMTYIK
+616 KRISKSFSLTYIK
-629 NSILLGVLGIVL
+629 NSLLLAVLGIVL

-667 LFFTA
+667 LFFIA

-691 KGTVMNRQY
+691 KGTVMNR
-700 EMTRRKQKK
+700 

>member
-24 TSPGVL
+24 TFPGVL

-42 TFLKAFQFAY
+42 TFLKTFQFAY

-59 GQRIDELDPDSRQQF
+59 GQRIDEQDQDSRQQF

-187 QRMIE
+187 KRMIE

-255 NVYGHYNASYE
+255 NIYGHYNASYE

-310 NIESVKWRYEKKY
+310 NIESVKWRYEKEY

-405 FYLPVPMYD
+405 FYLPIPMYD
-414 ASGITQM
+414 ASGITQT
-421 GIDSEGSD
+421 GIDLEGSE

-451 KEGTEISSNSYNGTG
+451 KEGTEISSNSYSGTR

-471 RSVVNQYRKTYHA
+471 RSVINQYRKTYHA

-491 GVPGAEGTDYKYYEG
+491 GVPGEEGMDYTYYEG

-540 IDQVTKQLEK
+540 IDKVTQELET
-550 LGFNVEGAFVDNSAI
+550 LGFNVEGVFVDNSAI
-565 NKILSN
+565 NKLISN
-571 NKQVLIQFM
+571 NQKVLIQFM

-616 KRINKSFYMTYIK
+616 KRISKSFSLTYIK
-629 NSILLGVLGIVL
+629 NSLILAVLGIVL

-691 KGTVMNRQY
+691 KGTVMNR
-700 EMTRRKQKK
+700 

>member
-1 MIEIKNLN
+1 MIEIRNLN

-59 GQRIDELDPDSRQQF
+59 GQRMDEQDQDSRQQF

-135 RVAIYLAIMSQ
+135 RVAICLAIMSQ

-210 KRETSLISQ
+210 QRETSLISQ
-219 IPHNHKLFTL
+219 IPHNHKLFNL

-236 RIVMNILVAFT
+236 RIIMNILVAFT

-255 NVYGHYNASYE
+255 NIYGHYNESYE

-280 KEKMSNDYYSYNGSE
+280 KEKMSNDYYSYDGSE

-304 KIKSVK
+304 KVKSVK
-310 NIESVKWRYEKKY
+310 SIESVNWRYEKEY
-323 NDVMILGLDTET
+323 DGVMILGLDTET
-335 QLKYQEAKLTGKK
+335 QFKYQKAKLIGKK
-348 CNQTINLVSMQVY
+348 CNQTISLGSMQVY
-361 EDEDDYTN
+361 GDEDDYTN

-381 ISNQLLSNQDI
+381 ISNQLLSNQDV

-451 KEGTEISSNSYNGTG
+451 KEGIEISSNSYSGTG

-471 RSVVNQYRKTYHA
+471 RSVIDQYRKTYHA
-484 TQSKVLY
+484 IQSKVLY

-506 SLPSTYTMSDVDQ
+506 SLPSIYTMSDVDQ

-565 NKILSN
+565 NKLLSN

-667 LFFTA
+667 LFFIA
-672 AFIIEFFIPTL
+672 AFIIEFLIPIL
-683 IQMIMKKS
+683 IQMIMKNQ
-691 KGTVMNRQY
+691 KGL
-700 EMTRRKQKK
+700 

>member
-42 TFLKAFQFAY
+42 IFLKAFQFAY

-210 KRETSLISQ
+210 QRETSLISQ
-219 IPHNHKLFTL
+219 IPHNHKLFNL

-236 RIVMNILVAFT
+236 RMVMNILVAFT

-255 NVYGHYNASYE
+255 NIYGHYNASYE

-280 KEKMSNDYYSYNGSE
+280 KEKMSNDYYSYKGSE
-295 FPMTQSDYK
+295 IPMTQSDYK

-310 NIESVKWRYEKKY
+310 NIESVKWRYEKEY

-361 EDEDDYTN
+361 DNEDDYTN

-381 ISNQLLSNQDI
+381 ISNQLLSNQDV

-451 KEGTEISSNSYNGTG
+451 KEGTEISSNSYSGTR

-471 RSVVNQYRKTYHA
+471 RSVINQYRKTYHA

-491 GVPGAEGTDYKYYEG
+491 GVPGEEGMDYTYYEG

-565 NKILSN
+565 NKLLSN

-667 LFFTA
+667 LFFMA
-672 AFIIEFFIPTL
+672 AFIIEFLIPTL
-683 IQMIMKKS
+683 IQMIMK
-691 KGTVMNRQY
+691 N
-700 EMTRRKQKK
+700 QKEL

>member
-59 GQRIDELDPDSRQQF
+59 GQRMDELDQDSRQQF

-219 IPHNHKLFTL
+219 IPHNHKLFNL

-310 NIESVKWRYEKKY
+310 NIESVKWRYEKEY
-323 NDVMILGLDTET
+323 NDVMRLGLDTET

-405 FYLPVPMYD
+405 FYLPISMYD
-414 ASGITQM
+414 ASGITQT
-421 GIDSEGSD
+421 GIDLEGSE

-451 KEGTEISSNSYNGTG
+451 KEGTEISSNSYSGTR

-491 GVPGAEGTDYKYYEG
+491 GVPGEEGMDYTYYEG

-540 IDQVTKQLEK
+540 IDKVTQELEK
-550 LGFNVEGAFVDNSAI
+550 LGFNVEGVFVDNSAI
-565 NKILSN
+565 NKLLSN
-571 NKQVLIQFM
+571 NKQVLMQFM

-616 KRINKSFYMTYIK
+616 KRISKSFSLTYIK
-629 NSILLGVLGIVL
+629 NSLILAVLGIVL

-667 LFFTA
+667 LFFMA

-691 KGTVMNRQY
+691 KGTVMNR
-700 EMTRRKQKK
+700 